1 MRGFCLANRRFM
13 HLSDLFDD
21 TSFDMELDKIKEKIV
36 QLYNQVL
43 EKAYK
48 MENPTG
54 TPEEMA
60 VFLEENGLEF
70 KGEQESFDAESSEL
84 QEILEQMME
93 GQDSL
98 EPVKDMDYTNPAIEK
113 GSELKANKS
122 KVALPKMSDLPI
134 PKGLM
139 ATPKDVTKK
148 LRSKNIEQPASSK
161 LKKNKTIVRDVTFSP
176 LVKQYSEQ
184 LRSLEERKV
193 IGRMK
198 MLDRLEA

>member
-1 MRGFCLANRRFM
+1 M

-93 GQDSL
+93 GKDSL

-122 KVALPKMSDLPI
+122 KVALPKMSDLPV

>member
-1 MRGFCLANRRFM
+1 
-13 HLSDLFDD
+13 
-21 TSFDMELDKIKEKIV
+21 
-36 QLYNQVL
+36 LYNQVL

>member
-1 MRGFCLANRRFM
+1 
-13 HLSDLFDD
+13 LFDD

-60 VFLEENGLEF
+60 MFLEENGLEF
-70 KGEQESFDAESSEL
+70 KGEKESFDAESSEL
-84 QEILEQMME
+84 QGILDQMMGE
-93 GQDSL
+93 GTDDL
-98 EPVKDMDYTNPAIEK
+98 DPVKDKDYTNPTIEK
-113 GSELKANKS
+113 GPELKAHRS
-122 KVALPKMSDLPI
+122 KLDLPQMSDLPV

-139 ATPKDVTKK
+139 ATPEDVHKK
-148 LRSKNIEQPASSK
+148 IPKGIYVEPKAEKIAKRKPVPVDVSYTPLVQEISSK
-161 LKKNKTIVRDVTFSP
+161 LA
-176 LVKQYSEQ
+176 
-184 LRSLEERKV
+184 SLEQRRD

-198 MLDRLEA
+198 QFDRLEA

>member
-1 MRGFCLANRRFM
+1 M
-13 HLSDLFDD
+13 HLSDLFED

-60 VFLEENGLEF
+60 MFLEENSLEF
-70 KGEQESFDAESSEL
+70 KSEQESFEAESSEL
-84 QEILEQMME
+84 QGILDQMME
-93 GQDSL
+93 GKDSL
-98 EPVKDMDYTNPAIEK
+98 EPVKDKDYTNPTIEK
-113 GSELKANKS
+113 GPELKAHRS
-122 KVALPKMSDLPI
+122 KLDLPKTSALPV

-139 ATPKDVTKK
+139 ATPEDVHKK
-148 LRSKNIEQPASSK
+148 IPTGVYVEPKAEKIAKRKP
-161 LKKNKTIVRDVTFSP
+161 VPVDVSYTP
-176 LVKQYSEQ
+176 LVKEISNK
-184 LRSLEERKV
+184 LASLEQRRD

-198 MLDRLEA
+198 QFDRLEA

>member
-1 MRGFCLANRRFM
+1 M

-21 TSFDMELDKIKEKIV
+21 TRFDMELDKIKEKIV

-122 KVALPKMSDLPI
+122 KIALPKMSDLPI

>member
-1 MRGFCLANRRFM
+1 MNIA
-13 HLSDLFDD
+13 DLFDD
-21 TSFDMELDKIKEKIV
+21 TSFDMELEKIKEKIV

-60 VFLEENGLEF
+60 MFLEENSLEF
-70 KGEQESFDAESSEL
+70 KSEEQSFDAESNEL

-93 GQDSL
+93 GEDSL
-98 EPVKDMDYTNPAIEK
+98 EPVKDMEYTNPAIEK
-113 GSELKANKS
+113 GSELEKLKANKS
-122 KVALPKMSDLPI
+122 KITLPKMSDLPV

-139 ATPKDVTKK
+139 STPKDVTKK
-148 LRSKNIEQPASSK
+148 LRSKNIEQPVSSK

-176 LVKQYSEQ
+176 LVEQYSEQ

-193 IGRMK
+193 IGRMR

>member
-1 MRGFCLANRRFM
+1 M

-60 VFLEENGLEF
+60 MFLEENGLEF
-70 KGEQESFDAESSEL
+70 KGEQDSFEAESSEL

-93 GQDSL
+93 GKDSL
-98 EPVKDMDYTNPAIEK
+98 NPVKDMDYTKPAIEK

-122 KVALPKMSDLPI
+122 KVVLPKMSDLPV

-139 ATPKDVTKK
+139 STPKDVTKK

-161 LKKNKTIVRDVTFSP
+161 LKRNKTIVRDVTFSP
-176 LVKQYSEQ
+176 LVEQYSEQ

-193 IGRMK
+193 IGRMR

>member
-1 MRGFCLANRRFM
+1 M

-193 IGRMK
+193 IGRMR

>member
-1 MRGFCLANRRFM
+1 M

-60 VFLEENGLEF
+60 MFLEENGLEF
-70 KGEQESFDAESSEL
+70 KSEKESFDAESTEL
-84 QEILEQMME
+84 QGLLDEML
-93 GQDSL
+93 GGSTDDL
-98 EPVKDMDYTNPAIEK
+98 DPVKDKNYTNPTIEK
-113 GSELKANKS
+113 GPELKAHRS
-122 KVALPKMSDLPI
+122 KLDLPQMSDLPV

-139 ATPKDVTKK
+139 ATPEDVHKK
-148 LRSKNIEQPASSK
+148 IPKGVYVEPKAEKIAKRKPVPVDVSYTPVVQEISSK
-161 LKKNKTIVRDVTFSP
+161 LA
-176 LVKQYSEQ
+176 
-184 LRSLEERKV
+184 SLEQRRD

-198 MLDRLEA
+198 QFDRLEA

>member
-1 MRGFCLANRRFM
+1 M

-21 TSFDMELDKIKEKIV
+21 TSFDMELDKIKGKIV

-60 VFLEENGLEF
+60 MFLEENSLEF
-70 KGEQESFDAESSEL
+70 KSEEQSFDAESNEL

-93 GQDSL
+93 GEDSL
-98 EPVKDMDYTNPAIEK
+98 EPVKDMEYTNPAIEK

-122 KVALPKMSDLPI
+122 KAVLPKMSDLPV

-139 ATPKDVTKK
+139 STPKDVSKK
-148 LRSKNIEQPASSK
+148 LRSKNIEQPVSSK

-176 LVKQYSEQ
+176 LVKQYTEQ
-184 LRSLEERKV
+184 LRSLEERKT
-193 IGRMK
+193 IGRMR

>member
-13 HLSDLFDD
+13 HLSDLFED

-60 VFLEENGLEF
+60 MFLEENGLEF
-70 KGEQESFDAESSEL
+70 KSEQESFEAESSEL
-84 QEILEQMME
+84 QGILDQMME
-93 GQDSL
+93 GKDSL
-98 EPVKDMDYTNPAIEK
+98 EPVKDKDYTNPTIEK
-113 GSELKANKS
+113 GPELKAHRS
-122 KVALPKMSDLPI
+122 KLDLPKTSALPV

-139 ATPKDVTKK
+139 ATPEDVHKK
-148 LRSKNIEQPASSK
+148 IPTGVYVEPKAEKIAKRKP
-161 LKKNKTIVRDVTFSP
+161 VPVDVSYTP
-176 LVKQYSEQ
+176 LVKEISNK
-184 LRSLEERKV
+184 LASLEQRRD

-198 MLDRLEA
+198 QFDRLEA

>member
-1 MRGFCLANRRFM
+1 M

>member
-93 GQDSL
+93 GKDSL

>member
-1 MRGFCLANRRFM
+1 M

-21 TSFDMELDKIKEKIV
+21 TSFDMELDKIKGKIV

-60 VFLEENGLEF
+60 MFLEENSLEF
-70 KGEQESFDAESSEL
+70 KSEEQSFDAESNEL

-93 GQDSL
+93 GEDSL
-98 EPVKDMDYTNPAIEK
+98 EPVKDMEYTNPAIEK

-122 KVALPKMSDLPI
+122 KAVLPKMSDLPV

-139 ATPKDVTKK
+139 STPKDVSKK
-148 LRSKNIEQPASSK
+148 LRSKNIEQPVSSK

-176 LVKQYSEQ
+176 LVKQYTEQ
-184 LRSLEERKV
+184 LRSLEERKT
-193 IGRMK
+193 IGRMR
-198 MLDRLEA
+198 MLDRLEAWDDQ

>member
-60 VFLEENGLEF
+60 MFLEENGLEF

-84 QEILEQMME
+84 QEILDQMMGE
-93 GQDSL
+93 GTDSL
-98 EPVKDMDYTNPAIEK
+98 DPVKDKDYTNPTIEK
-113 GSELKANKS
+113 GPELKAHKS
-122 KVALPKMSDLPI
+122 KLDLPKMSDLPV

-139 ATPKDVTKK
+139 ATPEDVHKK
-148 LRSKNIEQPASSK
+148 IPTGVYVEPKAEKIAKRKP
-161 LKKNKTIVRDVTFSP
+161 VPVDVSYTP
-176 LVKQYSEQ
+176 LVKEISNK
-184 LRSLEERKV
+184 LASLEQRRD
-193 IGRMK
+193 IGRMRE
-198 MLDRLEA
+198 LDRLL

>member
-1 MRGFCLANRRFM
+1 M

-93 GQDSL
+93 GKDSL

>member
-1 MRGFCLANRRFM
+1 MNIA
-13 HLSDLFDD
+13 DLFDD
-21 TSFDMELDKIKEKIV
+21 TSFDMELEKIKEKIV

-48 MENPTG
+48 MENPIG
-54 TPEEMA
+54 TPEEIAM
-60 VFLEENGLEF
+60 FLEENSLEF
-70 KGEQESFDAESSEL
+70 NGKQESFDAESNEL
-84 QEILEQMME
+84 QEILEQMMGGE
-93 GQDSL
+93 DSL
-98 EPVKDMDYTNPAIEK
+98 EPVKDMKYTNPAIEK

-122 KVALPKMSDLPI
+122 KITLPKMSDLPV

-139 ATPKDVTKK
+139 STPKDVSKK
-148 LRSKNIEQPASSK
+148 LRSKNIEQPVSSK

-176 LVKQYSEQ
+176 LVEQYSEQ

-193 IGRMK
+193 IGRMR

>member
-1 MRGFCLANRRFM
+1 M
-13 HLSDLFDD
+13 HIADLFDD

-60 VFLEENGLEF
+60 MFLEENGLEF
-70 KGEQESFDAESSEL
+70 KSEKESFDAESTEL
-84 QEILEQMME
+84 QGLLDEMM
-93 GQDSL
+93 GGPNDDL
-98 EPVKDMDYTNPAIEK
+98 EPVKEESYSNPVVQN
-113 GSELKANKS
+113 GPELKAHRDKLRVPETSN
-122 KVALPKMSDLPI
+122 LPEA
-134 PKGLM
+134 KGLM
-139 ATPKDVTKK
+139 ATPEDVHKK
-148 LRSKNIEQPASSK
+148 LRSTNFEQPATSK
-161 LKKNKTIVRDVTFSP
+161 LKKNKAIVRDVTFTP
-176 LVKQYSEQ
+176 LVEQYSEE
-184 LRSLEERKV
+184 LRSIEERRT

>member
-13 HLSDLFDD
+13 HLSDLFED

-60 VFLEENGLEF
+60 MFLEENSLEF
-70 KGEQESFDAESSEL
+70 KSEQESFEAESSEL
-84 QEILEQMME
+84 QGILDQMME
-93 GQDSL
+93 GKDSL
-98 EPVKDMDYTNPAIEK
+98 EPVKDKDYTNPTIEK
-113 GSELKANKS
+113 GPELKAHRS
-122 KVALPKMSDLPI
+122 KLDLPKTSALPV

-139 ATPKDVTKK
+139 ATPEDVHKK
-148 LRSKNIEQPASSK
+148 IPTGVYVEPKAEKIATRKP
-161 LKKNKTIVRDVTFSP
+161 VPVDVSYTP
-176 LVKQYSEQ
+176 LVKEISNK
-184 LRSLEERKV
+184 LASLEQRRD
-193 IGRMK
+193 IGRMRE
-198 MLDRLEA
+198 LDRLI

>member
-1 MRGFCLANRRFM
+1 M

-21 TSFDMELDKIKEKIV
+21 TSFDMELDKIKGKIV

-60 VFLEENGLEF
+60 MFLEENSLEF
-70 KGEQESFDAESSEL
+70 KSEEQSFDAESNEL

-93 GQDSL
+93 GEDSL
-98 EPVKDMDYTNPAIEK
+98 EPVKDMEYTNPAIEK

-122 KVALPKMSDLPI
+122 KITLPKMSDLPV

-139 ATPKDVTKK
+139 STPKDVSKK
-148 LRSKNIEQPASSK
+148 LRSKNIEQPVSSK

-176 LVKQYSEQ
+176 LVEQYSEQ

-193 IGRMK
+193 IGRMR

>member
-60 VFLEENGLEF
+60 MFLEENSLEF
-70 KGEQESFDAESSEL
+70 KSEQESFEAESSEL
-84 QEILEQMME
+84 QGILDQMME
-93 GQDSL
+93 GKDSL
-98 EPVKDMDYTNPAIEK
+98 EPVKDKDYTNPTIEK
-113 GSELKANKS
+113 GPELKAHRS
-122 KVALPKMSDLPI
+122 KLDLPKTSALPV

-139 ATPKDVTKK
+139 ATPEDVHKK
-148 LRSKNIEQPASSK
+148 IPTGVYVEPKAEKIAKRKP
-161 LKKNKTIVRDVTFSP
+161 VPVDVSYTP
-176 LVKQYSEQ
+176 LVKEISNK
-184 LRSLEERKV
+184 LASLEQRRD
-193 IGRMK
+193 IGRMRE
-198 MLDRLEA
+198 LDRLI

>member
-13 HLSDLFDD
+13 HLSDLFED

-60 VFLEENGLEF
+60 MFLEENGLEF
-70 KGEQESFDAESSEL
+70 KSEQESFEAESSEL
-84 QEILEQMME
+84 QGILDQMME
-93 GQDSL
+93 GKDSL
-98 EPVKDMDYTNPAIEK
+98 EPVKDKDYTNPTIEK
-113 GSELKANKS
+113 GPELKAHRS
-122 KVALPKMSDLPI
+122 KLDLPKTSALPV

-139 ATPKDVTKK
+139 ATPEDVHKK
-148 LRSKNIEQPASSK
+148 IPTGVYVEPKAEKIAKRKP
-161 LKKNKTIVRDVTFSP
+161 VPVDVSYTP
-176 LVKQYSEQ
+176 LVKEISNK
-184 LRSLEERKV
+184 LASLEQRRD
-193 IGRMK
+193 IGRMRE
-198 MLDRLEA
+198 LDRLL

>member
-1 MRGFCLANRRFM
+1 M

-21 TSFDMELDKIKEKIV
+21 TSFDMELDKIKGKIV

-60 VFLEENGLEF
+60 MFLEENSLEF
-70 KGEQESFDAESSEL
+70 KSEEQSFDAESNEL
-84 QEILEQMME
+84 QEILQQMME
-93 GQDSL
+93 GEDSL
-98 EPVKDMDYTNPAIEK
+98 EPVKDMEYTNPAIEK

-122 KVALPKMSDLPI
+122 KITLPKMSDLPV

-139 ATPKDVTKK
+139 STPKDVTKK
-148 LRSKNIEQPASSK
+148 LRSKNIEQPVSSK

-176 LVKQYSEQ
+176 LVEQYSEQ

-193 IGRMK
+193 IGRMR

>member
-1 MRGFCLANRRFM
+1 M
-13 HLSDLFDD
+13 HIADLFDD

-60 VFLEENGLEF
+60 MFLEENGLEF

-84 QEILEQMME
+84 QGILDQMMGE
-93 GQDSL
+93 GTDDL
-98 EPVKDMDYTNPAIEK
+98 DLVKDKDYTNPTIEK
-113 GSELKANKS
+113 GPELKAHRS
-122 KVALPKMSDLPI
+122 KLDLPQMSDLPV

-139 ATPKDVTKK
+139 ATPEDVHKK
-148 LRSKNIEQPASSK
+148 IPKGVYVEPKAEKIAKRKPVPVDVSYTPLVQEISSK
-161 LKKNKTIVRDVTFSP
+161 LA
-176 LVKQYSEQ
+176 
-184 LRSLEERKV
+184 SLEQRRD

-198 MLDRLEA
+198 QFDRLEA

>member
-70 KGEQESFDAESSEL
+70 KGEQESFEAESSEL

-93 GQDSL
+93 GKDSL

-122 KVALPKMSDLPI
+122 KVALPKMSDLPV

>member
-70 KGEQESFDAESSEL
+70 KGEQESFEAESSEL

-93 GQDSL
+93 GKDSL

-176 LVKQYSEQ
+176 LVEQYSEQ

>member
-13 HLSDLFDD
+13 HLSDLFED

-60 VFLEENGLEF
+60 MFLEENSLEF
-70 KGEQESFDAESSEL
+70 KSEQESFEAESSEL
-84 QEILEQMME
+84 QGILDQMME
-93 GQDSL
+93 GKDSL
-98 EPVKDMDYTNPAIEK
+98 EPVKDKDYTNPTIEK
-113 GSELKANKS
+113 GPELKAHRS
-122 KVALPKMSDLPI
+122 KLDLPKTSALPV

-139 ATPKDVTKK
+139 ATPEDVHKK
-148 LRSKNIEQPASSK
+148 IPTGVYVEPKAEKIAKRKP
-161 LKKNKTIVRDVTFSP
+161 VPVDVSYTP
-176 LVKQYSEQ
+176 LVKEISNK
-184 LRSLEERKV
+184 LASLEQRRD
-193 IGRMK
+193 IGRMRE
-198 MLDRLEA
+198 LDRLL